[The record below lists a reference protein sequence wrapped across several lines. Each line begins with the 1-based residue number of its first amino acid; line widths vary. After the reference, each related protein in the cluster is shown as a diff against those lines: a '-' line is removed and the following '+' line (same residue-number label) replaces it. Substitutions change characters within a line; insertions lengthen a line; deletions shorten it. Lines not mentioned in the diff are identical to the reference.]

1 MIALIHYGEIG
12 LKGKNR
18 KYFEDKLASNV
29 RKVLGKDVKVKVD
42 EKRLFAEGKFTEKVA
57 KEKLEKVFG
66 IEWFAIVEECA
77 PEVESIWKCV
87 KKNVKGV
94 DGKKF
99 AVRTKRSDKN
109 FPMGSMELSGE
120 IGKRVLDSVDAN
132 VDLKN
137 PEITVFIEIMQ
148 KKALVFF
155 EKVRGLGGL
164 PVGVGGRVL
173 CLMSGG
179 IDSPVAAYL
188 LMKRGCEVDFLHVHP
203 FEKNSEVKGS
213 KIERLVK
220 ILDEYQQR
228 KSKLLVVP
236 YAGFYARTGDVER
249 RYELVVFRKYLYKL
263 AETIAQK
270 KRYGGILCGDS
281 LGQVASQTLENISAA
296 QSGLDIPVFRPLVS
310 MDKMEIVNIA
320 ERIGTYKE
328 SIIAYQDCCSLVAV
342 KNPVTKARKEIVEE
356 YYKKMGIEE
365 LILES
370 MDELEGI

>member
-18 KYFEDKLASNV
+18 RYFEDKLASNV
-29 RKVLGKDVKVKVD
+29 RKVLGKEVMVKVD
-42 EKRLFAEGKFTEKVA
+42 EKRIFAEGKFTENFA
-57 KEKLEKVFG
+57 KEKLGKVFG
-66 IEWFAIVEECA
+66 IEWFAIAEECA

-87 KKNVKGV
+87 KKDVKRIG
-94 DGKKF
+94 GKKF
-99 AVRTKRSDKN
+99 AVRAKRSDKN

-120 IGKRVLDSVDAN
+120 IGKRVLDSVDAK

-155 EKVRGLGGL
+155 EKVRGLRGL

-188 LMKRGCEVDFLHVHP
+188 LMKRGCEVDFLHVHS
-203 FEKNSEVKGS
+203 FDKNSKVKGS
-213 KIERLVK
+213 KIVKLVR
-220 ILDEYQQR
+220 ILDSYQQR
-228 KSKLLVVP
+228 EGKLLVVP
-236 YAGFYARTGDVER
+236 YSGFYARTGDVER

-263 AETIAQK
+263 AERVAKEK
-270 KRYGGILCGDS
+270 KYGGIVSGDS
-281 LGQVASQTLENISAA
+281 LGQVASQTLENIAAA
-296 QSGLDIPVFRPLVS
+296 QSGLEIPVFRPLVS
-310 MDKMEIVNIA
+310 MDKMEIVDVA
-320 ERIGTYKE
+320 ERIGTYRE
-328 SIIAYQDCCSLVAV
+328 SIKEYQDCCSLVAV
-342 KNPVTKARKEIVEE
+342 KNPVTKARKQIVEK
-356 YYKKMGIEE
+356 YYGEMKIEE

-370 MDELEGI
+370 MEELEGI